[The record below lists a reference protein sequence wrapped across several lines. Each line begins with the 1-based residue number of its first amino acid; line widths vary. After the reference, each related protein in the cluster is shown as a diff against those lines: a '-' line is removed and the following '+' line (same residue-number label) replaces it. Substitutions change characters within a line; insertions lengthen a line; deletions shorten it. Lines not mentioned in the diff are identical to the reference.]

1 MSMDLKNLQQNFKH
15 HLFGHASPITQ
26 HVVND
31 KLSSEFRLGIY
42 ANAYVSRLLEVLEN
56 DYPVL
61 QTLLGE
67 EAFYD
72 LGEAYIRHH
81 PSTYASLR
89 WFGQHLPRFIKEVAP
104 YNGSPWLAE
113 MAVFE
118 WALVDAFN
126 ASNQP
131 SVSESDV
138 GQVPPDQWP
147 VLDFTFHPSVHSFTY
162 QWNILPI
169 WQAHKEGT
177 TLPKP
182 EKLSQWETCL
192 VWRQSLKTLFRTL
205 DSDEA
210 LMFAAARQGANFSQL
225 CEQLSE
231 CTTDAEQIPLRA
243 VTLLKTWVS
252 QELVAGLKY

>member
-1 MSMDLKNLQQNFKH
+1 MDLKNLQQNFKH
-15 HLFGHASPITQ
+15 HLFGHASPIAQ

-72 LGEAYIRHH
+72 LGEAYIRQY

-89 WFGQHLPRFIKEVAP
+89 WFGQHLSGYIREVAP
-104 YNGSPWLAE
+104 YHRDPWLAE

-126 ASNQP
+126 SSDQS

-147 VLDFTFHPSVHSFTY
+147 ELGFTLHPSVHSFTY
-162 QWNILPI
+162 HWNILPM
-169 WQAHKEGT
+169 WQAHKEGKS
-177 TLPKP
+177 LPKP
-182 EKLSQWETCL
+182 EKLSQSETCL
-192 VWRQSLKTLFRTL
+192 VWRQNLKTLFRTL
-205 DSDEA
+205 ENDEA
-210 LMFAAARQGANFSQL
+210 LMFAAARQGANFSQM

-231 CTTDAEQIPLRA
+231 CIDDAEQLPLRA
-243 VTLLKTWVS
+243 VSLLKTWIS
-252 QELVAGLKY
+252 QELVADLKY